1 MAAARFPDSAT
12 PAAVDG
18 VETAVF
24 EGEAVLYR
32 EATGT
37 IHRLGAVAGAVW
49 VSCDG
54 ATTVEQMVDDLCEAF
69 GSDRDELAAH
79 VQDAL
84 GHLADEGLLD
94 GNDGPAHIRFE
105 PLSEPASDGS
115 RVIACPPDF

>member
-1 MAAARFPDSAT
+1 MAAARFPDSST
-12 PAAVDG
+12 PVAVDG

-32 EATGT
+32 ESTGT

-69 GSDRDELAAH
+69 GGDRAELAAQ
-79 VQDAL
+79 VQDSL

-94 GNDGPAHIRFE
+94 GNAAPARLRFE